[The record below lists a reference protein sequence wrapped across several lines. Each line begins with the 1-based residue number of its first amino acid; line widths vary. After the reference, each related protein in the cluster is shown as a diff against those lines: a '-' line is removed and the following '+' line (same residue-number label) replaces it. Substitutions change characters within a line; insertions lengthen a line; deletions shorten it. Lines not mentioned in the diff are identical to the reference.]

1 MSIKEK
7 VFYIGIGQGGGNL
20 AQGLENKG
28 FSTLAINTSKE
39 DLNTLTVKHKYHI
52 VGGEGCSKDRNVG
65 KDLIKKDFPNI
76 STQIKNHAGNAE
88 IIFVGY
94 TSGGGTGSSQGPV
107 LTDILT
113 MHPDYKDKIIC
124 SVVILPSNKESIQAN
139 SNAYCCFREIS
150 NIKNSGACFVLDN
163 NEFKDKYAI
172 NEEFISY
179 LDEFLHIPATDKSIK
194 GNIDFS
200 EIKKVLSAHN
210 MAVMV
215 AIPEGENT
223 VSRILESLQSNS
235 IFARREQDNIL
246 QYFAVSLGDE
256 KLNAE
261 EVNQDLQ
268 KAIGTP
274 IDNFTT
280 FNKRGRNFIC
290 ISGLT
295 YPKSRLKEIE
305 DLISSNKDK
314 VIKSK
319 ETSLEL
325 NADMSFLQTSLK
337 KDEDDAAN
345 KKEESLE
352 SIWDKYML

>member
-1 MSIKEK
+1 MSIKDK

-28 FSTLAINTSKE
+28 YPTLAINTSKE

-52 VGGEGCSKDRNVG
+52 VGGEGCSKDRSIG
-65 KDLIKKDFPNI
+65 RDLIRKDFPNI
-76 STQIKNHAGNAE
+76 STQIKNHAGDAE

-107 LTDILT
+107 LVDILT

-139 SNAYCCFREIS
+139 SNAYCCFKEIS
-150 NIKNSGACFVLDN
+150 NIKKGGACFVLDN

-172 NEEFISY
+172 NEEFIAY

-215 AIPEGENT
+215 AVPEGENA
-223 VSRILESLQSNS
+223 VARLLDSLQSNS
-235 IFARREQDNIL
+235 IFAKREQDNIL
-246 QYFAVSLGDE
+246 QYVALSLADE
-256 KLNAE
+256 RLNPE

-280 FNKRGRNFIC
+280 FNKRSRNFIC

-295 YPKSRLKEIE
+295 YPKTRLKDIE
-305 DLISSNKDK
+305 ELISNSKDA
-314 VIKSK
+314 VMKSK

-325 NADMSFLQTSLK
+325 NADMSFLQTSSK
-337 KDEDDAAN
+337 KEE
-345 KKEESLE
+345 KEYKEESLE